1 MTEKI
6 FTRSFSALA
15 DKDRVKA
22 ETKNL
27 TKLSPETLLLARNLV
42 APHYTEQNNRTTK
55 NGTPIPEDSD
65 ISKMLKVAST
75 SVRDARNI
83 LKSSPELCMG
93 IDIYIAGLLSPNDVS
108 KPELN
113 ITSNLS
119 GDLSQIKSE
128 MLDVIRDW
136 AKNEYKID
144 GRLKNWVFRSKY
156 LAGAMPLAVIPLTQI
171 DGIINEQD
179 AAKKQIKLESYDSSN
194 PSCVFT
200 KGFYKSTGLLGAGLG
215 LKTEKEKPLQ
225 SVFKTL
231 KMESGNFENLTD
243 SFITLDNEKKTRIKN
258 MFKDNAALGDA
269 TIEALNNIFIH
280 DNPEAFK
287 VPRIAQAIAKKV
299 VTNRFSPLFAMA
311 QEAADTQD
319 VVEMNG
325 RKIEL
330 KQGELVYPDRQ
341 FGLNEVINIRPV
353 DIYDNVGHPLVL
365 ELPYDSCFP
374 VSPPGLPESHIG
386 YIIALDSAGNPLSVG
401 EEGMSAPDPSDIAMQ
416 TSSGV
421 MGTQMLS
428 QVADASVDGIS
439 NLRYGALNNASNK
452 IFNTFLIADIK
463 ERLKNG
469 LYQGVELDI
478 KFTNIFLEQMWK
490 RAMVGQQVQFLFMP
504 VELLTYMA
512 FEFNE
517 LGMGESKLI
526 KHKDIAIIASTVQIA
541 NALASINNAIQHKK
555 VTIGFDDDEIDA
567 FDTDE
572 KLKQYI
578 VRAQWA
584 NTLFT
589 SSNTQDQLNQVL
601 NSGYHFVYE
610 NGNGAFPNTNF
621 DIEYMTREAA
631 VIENDY
637 LDQVNKRLIMLSGVS
652 PEIVDMSQEVEF
664 AQSYIT
670 GHMLRAQ
677 QAALEQ
683 DILCQNTTKFIQA
696 FSLHSQIIL
705 QKLLNIIKKYRLA
718 DKSII
723 SKSKVTDAQYVQDF
737 IGSIETSLPKP
748 DTSKITMQK
757 ENLEAH
763 EGMIDKCIEYYFND
777 PLFESSEIGEKL
789 GDKLEMFKAVWKS
802 SYMRGILQSNNLVPP
817 QFQMLHGDVDDDNRV
832 DPFVESETIVKNVS
846 ILALQHE
853 AQISGLKVKSD
864 NTMEAIAAKAEAAGG
879 GDDIDTGGGDDTN
892 SDAGVDGDNPPDA
905 GADGDTAE
913 SPEADDGGDDD
924 LFGEGAGGGDDNPL
938 G

>member
-1 MTEKI
+1 MVDKV
-6 FTRSFSALA
+6 FKNSFASLSN
-15 DKDRVKA
+15 KDRTKA

-55 NGTPIPEDSD
+55 TGTPIPEDND
-65 ISKMLKVAST
+65 ISKMLKTAST
-75 SVRDARNI
+75 AVRDARNI

-144 GRLKNWVFRSKY
+144 GRLKDWVFRSKY
-156 LAGAMPLAVIPLTQI
+156 LAGALPLAVIPLTRI
-171 DGIINEQD
+171 DNIINEKD
-179 AAKKQIKLESYDSSN
+179 SELKKIKLESYDSSKTD
-194 PSCVFT
+194 CVFT
-200 KGFYKSTGLLGAGLG
+200 KGFYKSTGILGAGLCG
-215 LKTEKEKPLQ
+215 NAEKNKPLQ

-231 KMESGNFENLTD
+231 KMESADFNGMND
-243 SFITLDNEKKTRIKN
+243 SFITLDSEMKSKIKN
-258 MFKDNAALGDA
+258 TLDNAEMSDR
-269 TIEALNNIFIH
+269 TIEALNNVFIH

-311 QEAADTQD
+311 QESADAEKQSSI
-319 VVEMNG
+319 EANG

-330 KQGELVYPDRQ
+330 KQGELIYPDRQ

-374 VSPPGLPESHIG
+374 VSPPGLPENHIG

-401 EEGMSAPDPSDIAMQ
+401 EDGMNSPDPSDIAMQ

-504 VELLTYMA
+504 TELMTYMA

-555 VTIGFDDDEIDA
+555 VTIGFDDDEVDA

-584 NTLFT
+584 NALFT

-601 NSGYHFVYE
+601 NSGFHFVYE
-610 NGNGAFPNTNF
+610 NGNGAFPNTSF

-664 AQSYIT
+664 AQTYIT

-683 DILCQNTTKFIQA
+683 DILCRSTTKFIQS

-705 QKLLNIIKKYRLA
+705 QKLLDIIKKYRLVRGSPIT
-718 DKSII
+718 KSDV
-723 SKSKVTDAQYVQDF
+723 SDATYVQEF
-737 IGSIETSLPKP
+737 ISSIETSLPKP

-757 ENLEAH
+757 DNLEAH

-789 GDKLEMFKAVWKS
+789 GEKLELFKAVWKS

-832 DPFVESETIVKNVS
+832 DPFLESEMIVKNVTT
-846 ILALQHE
+846 LALQHE
-853 AQISGLKVKSD
+853 AQISGLKVKAD
-864 NTMEAIAAKAEAAGG
+864 NTMEAIAAKAEGASNGDGDGGDAGG
-879 GDDIDTGGGDDTN
+879 DGDAPVDDNPEPADDGSGETPPAEADAGDGDDLFGDDTGGGD
-892 SDAGVDGDNPPDA
+892 
-905 GADGDTAE
+905 
-913 SPEADDGGDDD
+913 
-924 LFGEGAGGGDDNPL
+924 NPL